1 VTDRC
6 EVRGCR
12 GAVALIYLGHGICDD
27 CWNRF
32 TAEDVPRAELR
43 MALGLDD
50 AEAPATEEAMT
61 EAKKS
66 EAKTSETKT
75 TKKPRVKKATA
86 ATKEPKAPK
95 PKREKQPLVVFAF
108 RLTQAERD
116 AIHKAAGPRN
126 ATQFVRR
133 VAVAFAEGDE
143 SAFRAVVKDAAAHQ

>member
-1 VTDRC
+1 VTD
-6 EVRGCR
+6 RGCR

-66 EAKTSETKT
+66 EAKTKT

-133 VAVAFAEGDE
+133 VAVAFANGDE
-143 SAFRAVVKDAAAHQ
+143 SAFRTVVKDAAAHQ